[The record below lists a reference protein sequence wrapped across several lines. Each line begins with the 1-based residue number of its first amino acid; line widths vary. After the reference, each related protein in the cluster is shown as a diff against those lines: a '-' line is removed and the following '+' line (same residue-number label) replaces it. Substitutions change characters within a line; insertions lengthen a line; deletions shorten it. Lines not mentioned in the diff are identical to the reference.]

1 MKFDKSFLKSKT
13 LYASLAVIIAG
24 FFPAVKDLIKPENTE
39 AILGSIGA
47 LFGVLRIFSTKKLV
61 VTEEPKKLV

>member
-24 FFPAVKDLIKPENTE
+24 FFPSVKEHIKPENTE
-39 AILGSIGA
+39 VILGSIGA
-47 LFGVLRIFSTKKLV
+47 LFGFLRLFTKKAIV
-61 VTEEPKKLV
+61 VKEDKGLES